1 MPIGGF
7 HQVLLVLSS
16 ESRNESRIGCL
27 AVIVV
32 VVVRG
37 RNACGIIV
45 LWPKWKA
52 DIKFVVPWTICE
64 ASLAAVHGVCP
75 HGVCERVC

>member
-1 MPIGGF
+1 VKVVTS
-7 HQVLLVLSS
+7 HALDVLPSLF
-16 ESRNESRIGCL
+16 
-27 AVIVV
+27 VV
-32 VVVRG
+32 VMVRG